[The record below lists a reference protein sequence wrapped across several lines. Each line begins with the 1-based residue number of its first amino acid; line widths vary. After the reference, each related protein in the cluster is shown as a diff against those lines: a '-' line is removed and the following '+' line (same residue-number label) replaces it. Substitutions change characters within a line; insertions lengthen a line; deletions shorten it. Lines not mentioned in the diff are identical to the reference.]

1 MNYNCI
7 YNYEE
12 FVFIYAYVFHHNF
25 IISEKN
31 YDFINIF
38 IYKKKR
44 KKKKRNKGAK
54 IFKILNIYE
63 VMKITRVIIIE
74 IYI

>member
-1 MNYNCI
+1 M
-7 YNYEE
+7 
-12 FVFIYAYVFHHNF
+12 FIYACVFHHNF

-38 IYKKKR
+38 IYKR
-44 KKKKRNKGAK
+44 KKEAK